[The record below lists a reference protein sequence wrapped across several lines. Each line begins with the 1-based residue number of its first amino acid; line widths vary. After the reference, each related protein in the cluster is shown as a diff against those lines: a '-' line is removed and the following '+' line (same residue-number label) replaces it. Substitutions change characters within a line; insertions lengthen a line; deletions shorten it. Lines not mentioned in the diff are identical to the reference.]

1 MAYRYEF
8 TQSCAKDLYKLS
20 RHRDLLTALITT
32 HMPAILADPHG
43 AGEKK
48 KGDLADV
55 RARNINVK
63 GVAYRLI
70 YRIEEDTVL
79 FVALG
84 PHDAAYARASRR
96 GG

>member
-1 MAYRYEF
+1 MGYRYEF
-8 TQSCAKDLYKLS
+8 AQACAKDLFKL
-20 RHRDLLTALITT
+20 RKNYDLLHSMITE
-32 HMPAILADPHG
+32 HIPAILKVPYE

-55 RARNINVK
+55 RARDIKIK

-70 YRIEEDTVL
+70 YKIEGDVIL

-96 GG
+96 

>member
-1 MAYRYEF
+1 MAYRYELIP
-8 TQSCAKDLYKLS
+8 SCAKDLFKL
-20 RHRDLLTALITT
+20 RKNYDLLHSITAEHI
-32 HMPAILADPHG
+32 PAILKDPYE

-55 RARNINVK
+55 RARDIKVK

-70 YRIEEDTVL
+70 YKIEGEVIL

-84 PHDAAYARASRR
+84 PHDAAYARAGRR
-96 GG
+96 

>member
-1 MAYRYEF
+1 MAYRYDF
-8 TQSCAKDLYKLS
+8 TQACAKDLVKLS
-20 RHRDLLTALITT
+20 RNRDLLVSIITE
-32 HMPAILADPHG
+32 HVPAILASPYE

-55 RARNINVK
+55 RARAIRIK

-70 YRIEEDTVL
+70 YKIEDDVIL

-84 PHDAAYARASRR
+84 PHDAAYARAGRR
-96 GG
+96 